1 MASTKDRALERKWF
15 MDHFSQD
22 LREKMVQ
29 QLQEDLVKQKKVDI
43 IWPELKFNLFPNGNI
58 VWNIQKI
65 LLDDFDSWDGNL
77 ELILL
82 KEKMGLVQFFRLS
95 CKDENIL
102 HPLVSYRRGIVL
114 GHITKKRLCNA

>member
-1 MASTKDRALERKWF
+1 M
-15 MDHFSQD
+15 
-22 LREKMVQ
+22 
-29 QLQEDLVKQKKVDI
+29 
-43 IWPELKFNLFPNGNI
+43 
-58 VWNIQKI
+58 WNIQKI

-102 HPLVSYRRGIVL
+102 HPLVSYRRGIIL
-114 GHITKKRLCNA
+114 GHISKKRLYNA